1 MSRNEEVA
9 ALFEEYADLV
19 EAQDVQ
25 YKPQAYRR
33 AADNIRDYPEDIAEL
48 AEQGPDAVGEI
59 PQVGDSI
66 ASKVIE
72 YFETGEIEELEEER
86 ANLPVE
92 MVELTR
98 VEGVGPKTVGS
109 LYEEL
114 GIRTLDDLEEAA
126 REGKIQEIK
135 GYGPKTEE
143 NILDGIEFART
154 VRGRELLGDARPVGD
169 QVLAF
174 FDGIP
179 SVGRHELA
187 GSLRRWRETIG
198 DIDVLAE
205 SEEDEKE
212 AVIEAFTD
220 WERATEVIESGT
232 DKAAIRV
239 SDMRIDLRVVVPEE
253 FGSALQYFTG
263 SKNHNITLRNYAIEQ
278 GYKVNE
284 YGVFDVSDVE
294 NPDAGQ
300 RVGEK
305 VASETEASMY
315 EALGL
320 PLIAPEMR
328 EDNGEIDAALNDDLP
343 DLIEEGDVR
352 GDLHLHTNW
361 SDGNNTI
368 AEMIEGAAEFGHD
381 YIVISDHA
389 TGSGMVGGVGLD
401 DEELEEQIAEVRAAA
416 EDAPIDVFTGVEAN
430 IDPDGGISVGDDVL
444 AELDI
449 VVASPHSSLDGDATD
464 RLIRAIEHPSVDI
477 LGHPSGRLINRRPG
491 HDFDVREVASA
502 AADNGVALEINSNTH
517 RLDLWGAA
525 VQVAV
530 EEGATIAID
539 TDAHSPGEYG
549 NIRYG
554 IHTARRGWAEARDVL
569 NTRDAAGVREFLH

>member
-86 ANLPVE
+86 ENLPVE

-114 GIRTLDDLEEAA
+114 GIRTLDDLEDAA
-126 REGKIQEIK
+126 REGEIQEIK

>member
-86 ANLPVE
+86 ENLPVE

-114 GIRTLDDLEEAA
+114 GIRTLDDLEDAA
-126 REGKIQEIK
+126 REGEIQEIK

-343 DLIEEGDVR
+343 NLIEEGDVR

-368 AEMIEGAAEFGHD
+368 AEMIEGADEFGHD

-401 DEELEEQIAEVRAAA
+401 DDELEEQIAEVRAAA

-449 VVASPHSSLDGDATD
+449 VVASPHSSLDGDATE

-477 LGHPSGRLINRRPG
+477 LGHPSGRLINQRPG

-530 EEGATIAID
+530 EEGVTIAID

-554 IHTARRGWAEARDVL
+554 VHTARRGWAEADDVL

>member
-86 ANLPVE
+86 ENLPVE

-114 GIRTLDDLEEAA
+114 GIRTLDDLEDAA
-126 REGKIQEIK
+126 REGEIQEIK

-174 FDGIP
+174 FDDIP
-179 SVGRHELA
+179 SAGRHELA

-284 YGVFDVSDVE
+284 YGVFDVSDVDD
-294 NPDAGQ
+294 PDAGQ

-305 VASETEASMY
+305 VAGETEASMY

-401 DEELEEQIAEVRAAA
+401 DAELEEQIAEVRAAA

-449 VVASPHSSLDGDATD
+449 VVASPHSSLDGDATE

-477 LGHPSGRLINRRPG
+477 LGHPSGRLINQRPG

-502 AADNGVALEINSNTH
+502 AADNDVALEINSNTH

-554 IHTARRGWAEARDVL
+554 VHTARRGWAEADDVL

>member
-1 MSRNEEVA
+1 
-9 ALFEEYADLV
+9 
-19 EAQDVQ
+19 
-25 YKPQAYRR
+25 
-33 AADNIRDYPEDIAEL
+33 
-48 AEQGPDAVGEI
+48 
-59 PQVGDSI
+59 
-66 ASKVIE
+66 
-72 YFETGEIEELEEER
+72 
-86 ANLPVE
+86 

-98 VEGVGPKTVGS
+98 IEGVGPKTVGG

-114 GIRTLDDLEEAA
+114 GIQTLDDLEEAA
-126 REGKIQEIK
+126 SEGKIQEIK
-135 GYGPKTEE
+135 GYGPKTEQ

-169 QVLAF
+169 EVLDY
-174 FDGIP
+174 FDEIP

-198 DIDVLAE
+198 DIDILAE
-205 SEEDEKE
+205 SEESEKE

-239 SDMRIDLRVVVPEE
+239 GDMRVDLRVVVPEE

-284 YGVFDVSDVE
+284 YGVFDIRDVDD
-294 NPDAGQ
+294 PDAGQ

-305 VASETEASMY
+305 VAGETEASMY

-328 EDNGEIDAALNDDLP
+328 EDNGEIDAALDGDLP
-343 DLIEEGDVR
+343 DLIEEGDMR

-361 SDGNNTI
+361 SDGNNSI
-368 AEMIEGAAEFGHD
+368 EEMVEAAAEFGHD

-389 TGSGMVGGVGLD
+389 TGSGMVGGVGLED
-401 DEELEEQIAEVRAAA
+401 DELEAQIAEVRAVA
-416 EDAPIDVFTGVEAN
+416 EEAPIDVFTGVEAN
-430 IDPDGGISVGDDVL
+430 IGPDGSISVGDDVL
-444 AELDI
+444 EELDI
-449 VVASPHSSLDGDATD
+449 VVASPHSSLDGDATE

-491 HDFDVREVASA
+491 HDFDVRKVASA
-502 AADNGVALEINSNTH
+502 AADNGVALEINSNPH
-517 RLDLWGAA
+517 RLDLWGGA
-525 VQVAV
+525 VQVTI

-539 TDAHSPGEYG
+539 TDAHSPGEYE

-554 IHTARRGWAEARDVL
+554 IHTARRGWAEAADVL
-569 NTRDAAGVREFLH
+569 NARDAAGVREFLH

>member
-86 ANLPVE
+86 ENLPVE

-98 VEGVGPKTVGS
+98 VEGVGPKTVGD

-126 REGKIQEIK
+126 SEEKIREIK

-174 FDGIP
+174 FDDIP
-179 SVGRHELA
+179 SAGRHELA

-284 YGVFDVSDVE
+284 YGVFDVSDVDD
-294 NPDAGQ
+294 PDAGQ

-305 VASETEASMY
+305 VAGETEASMY

-401 DEELEEQIAEVRAAA
+401 DAELEEQIAEVRAAA

-430 IDPDGGISVGDDVL
+430 IDPDGGISVADDVL

-502 AADNGVALEINSNTH
+502 AAENGVALEINSNPH

-554 IHTARRGWAEARDVL
+554 VHTARRGWAEADDVL
-569 NTRDAAGVREFLH
+569 NTCDAAGVREFLH

>member
-1 MSRNEEVA
+1 MTRNAEVA

-33 AADNIRDYPEDIAEL
+33 AADNIRDYPEDIEEL
-48 AEQGPDAVGEI
+48 AAEGPDAVGQI

-92 MVELTR
+92 MAELTR
-98 VEGVGPKTVGS
+98 VEGVGPKTVGD
-109 LYEEL
+109 LYHEL
-114 GIRTLDDLEEAA
+114 GVQTLDDLEDAA
-126 REGKIQEIK
+126 REGKIREIK
-135 GYGPKTEE
+135 GYGPKSEQ

-154 VRGRELLGDARPVGD
+154 VRGRELLGDARPVGE

-174 FDGIP
+174 FDEIP
-179 SVGRHELA
+179 AVGRHELA

-205 SEEDEKE
+205 SEEKE
-212 AVIEAFTD
+212 AVIDAFTD
-220 WERATEVIESGT
+220 WGRATEVIEAGT
-232 DKAAIRV
+232 DKAAVRV

-263 SKNHNITLRNYAIEQ
+263 SKNHNITLRNYAIER

-300 RVGEK
+300 RVGER
-305 VASETEASMY
+305 VAGETEASMY
-315 EALGL
+315 DALGL

-328 EDNGEIDAALNDDLP
+328 EDNGEIDAALAGDLP
-343 DLIEEGDVR
+343 NLIEEGDVR

-361 SDGNNTI
+361 SDGNHTI
-368 AEMIEGAAEFGHD
+368 AEMVDGAADFGHD
-381 YIVISDHA
+381 YIAVSDHA

-401 DEELEEQIAEVRAAA
+401 DEELEEQIDEVRAVA
-416 EDAPIDVFTGVEAN
+416 EDAAINVFTGVEAN
-430 IDPDGGISVGDDVL
+430 IDPDGGISVGDNVL
-444 AELDI
+444 ADLDI
-449 VVASPHSSLDGDATD
+449 VVASPHSGLDGDGTD

-491 HDFDVREVASA
+491 HDFDVRAVARA
-502 AADNGVALEINSNTH
+502 AADNGVALEINSNPH

-530 EEGATIAID
+530 EEGVTIAID
-539 TDAHSPGEYG
+539 TDAHSPAEYR
-549 NIRYG
+549 NVRYG
-554 IHTARRGWAEARDVL
+554 VHTARRGWAEAADVL
-569 NTRDAAGVREFLH
+569 NARDAAGVREFLH